1 MSAPTPPSTS
11 WRSPISKE
19 GRSAVPPPDDFYI
32 FFVMTWDAEYSVIIP
47 LTQQGRGCNV
57 GGLCLQRSWL
67 SSSLSS
73 GPTSLLRR
81 SLAGLASLV
90 TLIGGGSH

>member
-32 FFVMTWDAEYSVIIP
+32 FFVMTWDAEYSRPI
-47 LTQQGRGCNV
+47 LG
-57 GGLCLQRSWL
+57 
-67 SSSLSS
+67 
-73 GPTSLLRR
+73 
-81 SLAGLASLV
+81 
-90 TLIGGGSH
+90 